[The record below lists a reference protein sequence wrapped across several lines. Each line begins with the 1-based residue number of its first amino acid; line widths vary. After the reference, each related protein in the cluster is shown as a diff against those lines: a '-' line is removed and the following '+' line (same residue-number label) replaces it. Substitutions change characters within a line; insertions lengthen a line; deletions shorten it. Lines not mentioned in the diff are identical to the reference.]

1 MGFHASSL
9 DKGENSNVKVL
20 WHCPCCLRAL
30 AEPTGDLAV
39 YSAAMAPRERIVFDV
54 LARGKGRAVHIT
66 TLMDAMYADDPTGG
80 PDWDLAYGS
89 LRRVIFRIR
98 KRLDGSGVSIEGVR
112 SLRGYRIKIA
122 T

>member
-9 DKGENSNVKVL
+9 DKGESTNVKVL
-20 WHCPCCLRAL
+20 WHCPCCLRPL

-39 YSAAMAPRERIVFDV
+39 YSAAMAPQERAVFDV
-54 LARGKGRAVHIT
+54 LARGRGRAIHIT
-66 TLMDAMYADDPTGG
+66 SIMDAMYADDPTGG
-80 PDWDLAYGS
+80 PEWVAAYRS

-98 KRLDGSGVSIEGVR
+98 KRLHGSGVSIEGVR

-122 T
+122 P